1 MDLALFLILLA
12 LSAVF
17 SASETAYTS
26 LTLIDQKILEN
37 KKGRRA
43 KTALYFLR
51 HTDLLITTVLI
62 GNDLVN
68 TALSALAT
76 KVTIELWGNAYVGVA
91 TGILTFILL
100 VFGEVSPKQ
109 IAIHKNLSI
118 ALAMAIPLRTL
129 TIILFPVI
137 WFFGGLTLLINKVF
151 GSADRKKL
159 TEDGLRH
166 MTDAAEDAGVV
177 DEYENDLMQRAIHFS
192 ETQVKAIMTH
202 RTEVFSLP
210 DSMTFRE
217 ALPRIIQSGFSRI
230 PVYHGSHENITGV
243 ILLKEIL
250 QQETRR
256 KISGEPLS
264 ALAAKPD
271 FVPESMHMDDLFFR
285 FKHQKQKMAIA
296 LDEYGGFSGVVTM
309 EDIVEQLFGEIYDE
323 QEAYQGELL
332 VKSTRYPGSYI
343 VQAELPF
350 QSLADSF
357 TLHPREGEDT
367 DGTVAGYLLDI
378 LGDIPRVGQVID
390 TRYGSFRVLT
400 MTKNRV
406 DAVLFTPARAAEE
419 DDEE

>member
-1 MDLALFLILLA
+1 M
-12 LSAVF
+12 
-17 SASETAYTS
+17 
-26 LTLIDQKILEN
+26 
-37 KKGRRA
+37 
-43 KTALYFLR
+43 
-51 HTDLLITTVLI
+51 LI

-285 FKHQKQKMAIA
+285 FK
-296 LDEYGGFSGVVTM
+296 
-309 EDIVEQLFGEIYDE
+309 
-323 QEAYQGELL
+323 
-332 VKSTRYPGSYI
+332 R
-343 VQAELPF
+343 
-350 QSLADSF
+350 SLW
-357 TLHPREGEDT
+357 TNT
-367 DGTVAGYLLDI
+367 
-378 LGDIPRVGQVID
+378 
-390 TRYGSFRVLT
+390 
-400 MTKNRV
+400 
-406 DAVLFTPARAAEE
+406 AVSAAS
-419 DDEE
+419 